1 MNVFRRVPRMCA
13 TPLLIAALCSPAF
26 AQSCVTAG
34 DMDDATRNAIV
45 STGKRYFDMAA
56 HGDAASLQQNSIP
69 GVASSF
75 SGIEAAIRD
84 NQAMFSSAQAMPRP
98 PFLLKADG
106 TAPFDRAE
114 FLCGV
119 FGAKGQTADSAV
131 FVLNNLPPGTYAFDT
146 LDLTSSKGRS
156 TVSFVLQQFGPD
168 WKLGGFYVKESELAG
183 HDGKWYADRAREFKD
198 KGQNLNAWFYYLEA
212 RDLLVPV
219 PFMSTMATDKLYD
232 ESQAVK
238 PVDLPTGDHPLDL
251 VGQVA
256 APKQV
261 PQKPGEQFNPAN
273 STRTFQVI
281 DLFPTAVGNDFDLV
295 VKYRLADISDTAKT
309 FQDNLAVMKALVAKY
324 PELRESFAGIVAR
337 AVAPSGQDY
346 GSLLAMKDIK

>member
-1 MNVFRRVPRMCA
+1 MNVFRRIPRMCA

-26 AQSCVTAG
+26 AQSCVTAS

-45 STGKRYFDMAA
+45 STAKRYFDMAA
-56 HGDAASLQQNSIP
+56 RGDAASLKQNSIP
-69 GVASSF
+69 GVAANF
-75 SGIEAAIRD
+75 SDIETAIKD
-84 NQAMFSSAQAMPRP
+84 NQATFSSATAAPRP
-98 PFLLKADG
+98 PFLLKAEG
-106 TAPFDRAE
+106 TAPFERAE

-131 FVLNNLPPGTYAFDT
+131 FVLNNLPPGNYALDT
-146 LDLTSSKGRS
+146 LDLTSSKGPS
-156 TVSFVLQQFGPD
+156 TVSFVFQQFGPD
-168 WKLGGFYVKESELAG
+168 WKLGGFYVKESDLAG
-183 HDGKWYADRAREFKD
+183 HDGKWYADHAREFKD

-232 ESQAVK
+232 ESLAVK
-238 PVDLPTGDHPLDL
+238 PADLPAADHPLDL

-261 PQKPGEQFNPAN
+261 PQKPGERFNNAN
-273 STRTFQVI
+273 ATRTYEVI

-295 VKYRLADISDTAKT
+295 VKYRVADISDTAKT
-309 FQDNLAVMKALVAKY
+309 FQDNMAVIKALVAKY
-324 PELRESFAGIVAR
+324 PELRDSFGGIVAR